1 MQSKKE
7 KSKMHTLAGVWED
20 LSSTI
25 ALGDLRTQAFI
36 VVGTNGDGHIWKTVS
51 CMINSP
57 SVS

>member
-1 MQSKKE
+1 
-7 KSKMHTLAGVWED
+7 MHTLAGVWED